1 MLERSQ
7 YIYIIIYICI
17 TVYKYIYD
25 YIYMIIYIY
34 IFNRIYM
41 DLWIFM
47 GYRINMSIL
56 CIEIDLNRFRER
68 SARWPDLFQFAEAM
82 ICSFSFFHDANW

>member
-1 MLERSQ
+1 MYINK
-7 YIYIIIYICI
+7 YIYIIL
-17 TVYKYIYD
+17 YD
-25 YIYMIIYIY
+25 YIYEYIY

>member
-1 MLERSQ
+1 
-7 YIYIIIYICI
+7 
-17 TVYKYIYD
+17 
-25 YIYMIIYIY
+25 
-34 IFNRIYM
+34 M